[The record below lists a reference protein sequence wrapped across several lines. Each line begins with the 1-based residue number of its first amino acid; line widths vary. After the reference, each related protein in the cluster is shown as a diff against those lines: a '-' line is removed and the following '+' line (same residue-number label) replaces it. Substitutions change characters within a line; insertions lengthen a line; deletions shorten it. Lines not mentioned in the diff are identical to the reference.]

1 MLQYQVHVNW
11 HITLLRLKASI
22 RKTNSK
28 QIFPV
33 HIENAELFKK
43 FMDIVGRQVTLVEKR
58 QKYKL

>member
-11 HITLLRLKASI
+11 HITPLRLKASI

-33 HIENAELFKK
+33 HTENAELFKK